1 MSEAEFSPMLLLLL
15 RTSCIEFLPDIF
27 DFSLYLKFQIKPNPS
42 MKALKTMYGLDFYL
56 NIFYLL
62 EPFEG

>member
-15 RTSCIEFLPDIF
+15 TSCIEFLPEIF
-27 DFSLYLKFQIKPNPS
+27 DFSLYLKFQIKPNLS
-42 MKALKTMYGLDFYL
+42 MKALKTMHDLDFYL